1 MNAWILVPC
10 GFGLWWLASGLSAL
24 GLLTAWS
31 GAALL
36 LGAIFVAWS
45 GFTRGRRVRVVDVKT
60 FRLGVLAETA
70 AIAVVVPACI
80 LSHRADLIM
89 PLVGAVVGLH
99 FLPLARAF
107 GDRRFVLAAFA
118 MTCVCLTSLLWPAP
132 ARMAIAGIGAGAAL
146 WAFALWTSL
155 RQDPHGALMAR
166 HVDLT
171 D

>member
-31 GAALL
+31 GAAVL

-45 GFTRGRRVRVVDVKT
+45 GFTRRRHTRLVDRKT

-80 LSHRADLIM
+80 LTRRPDLMM

-107 GDRRFVLAAFA
+107 GDQRFVLAAFA
-118 MTCVCLTSLLWPAP
+118 LTCVCLTSLLWPAP
-132 ARMAIAGIGAGAAL
+132 TRMAIAGIGAGAVL
-146 WAFALWTSL
+146 WVFALWTSF
-155 RQDPHGALMAR
+155 RQEACGALMAR
-166 HVDLT
+166 HVGLT